1 MWTMEGTGECAR
13 PDLSTRSP
21 QIMVPQDV
29 HKWRFHISIYEP
41 SCEVYGGA
49 QTGLPVS
56 VGNSEAQVRHSR
68 WFRIS
73 SAIAIAIAIA
83 ICRHSHSHLS
93 PYPALR
99 CAHSCCLPF
108 VVLCFFIYIFCS
120 FPPLSPSSFIA
131 SSCSPILTI
140 FKWAGCVAGACFD
153 LSNRCRYIDN
163 MSIRVWVLNATVILL
178 HTVRPGSVLRWNEGV
193 EFARSFFF
201 LFHSRI
207 WSWKDRSCARTEEV
221 NQFAKGRDGW
231 AMMMD
236 GGLG

>member
-21 QIMVPQDV
+21 PIMVPQDV

-83 ICRHSHSHLS
+83 ICRPTRRSVALTLAACLLLFCVFLYIFFVVFPLS
-93 PYPALR
+93 LPVASSPLPAPR
-99 CAHSCCLPF
+99 FLPF
-108 VVLCFFIYIFCS
+108 SNELDVSRALVLTFRIAVGILIICPLGFESWMPLWFCCTQS
-120 FPPLSPSSFIA
+120 A
-131 SSCSPILTI
+131 Q
-140 FKWAGCVAGACFD
+140 GACWGEM
-153 LSNRCRYIDN
+153 R
-163 MSIRVWVLNATVILL
+163 
-178 HTVRPGSVLRWNEGV
+178 G
-193 EFARSFFF
+193 
-201 LFHSRI
+201 
-207 WSWKDRSCARTEEV
+207 
-221 NQFAKGRDGW
+221 
-231 AMMMD
+231 
-236 GGLG
+236 